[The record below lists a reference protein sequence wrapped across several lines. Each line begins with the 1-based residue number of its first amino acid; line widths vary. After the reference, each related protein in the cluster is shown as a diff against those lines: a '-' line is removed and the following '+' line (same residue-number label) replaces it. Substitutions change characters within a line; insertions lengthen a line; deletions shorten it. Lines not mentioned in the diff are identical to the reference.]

1 LRRPEANVPALDGM
15 RAIASIMLLA
25 FHAALLTG
33 LFSPASEDYEHTA
46 GVRALMGGC
55 WGGVDVYFVLSGF
68 LIGRILMSELRRD
81 GTIHLLA
88 FFVRR
93 TCRVF
98 PAYYLILIGS
108 LLLSRL
114 EVPALGLLY
123 GTLDADLLWRMSW
136 TNFLYVVNYVNPPP
150 DGASIMSWAWSLS
163 VEEHMYALLP
173 PLLLLVFRL
182 PSAGGRL
189 AGLVACTLLPLA
201 GRAAQYVSDPST
213 QLLDVYYASHTR
225 FDEILIGVLLGHLFV
240 ERHETLRRVALRLG
254 HGAWI
259 AGFALIAC
267 AWTFGGVHSDGM
279 FVVVWQ
285 FTVLATG
292 IALLLL
298 NGIFLDNWLTRFL
311 SGRYWYPLA
320 RVSYGNYLIHPFV
333 VIVVARL
340 FWPEAGAQALGAG
353 ALLALIVIVMAIT
366 TVLAAVMFLAVE
378 APILAWSASKRP
390 PRRPTTTRP
399 DGPASGSRRD

>member
-1 LRRPEANVPALDGM
+1 
-15 RAIASIMLLA
+15 
-25 FHAALLTG
+25 
-33 LFSPASEDYEHTA
+33 
-46 GVRALMGGC
+46 
-55 WGGVDVYFVLSGF
+55 VLSGF
-68 LIGRILMSELRRD
+68 LIGRILISDLRRD
-81 GTIHLLA
+81 GSVHGRT

-93 TCRVF
+93 VCRVF

-114 EVPALGLLY
+114 ELPAFGLLY
-123 GTLDADLLWRMSW
+123 GTLDSDLLWRMSW

-150 DGASIMSWAWSLS
+150 GGASIMSWAWSLS
-163 VEEHMYALLP
+163 VEEHMYVLLP
-173 PLLLLVFRL
+173 PLLLLVYRL

-189 AGLVACTLLPLA
+189 AGLVTCTLLPLV
-201 GRAAQYVSDPST
+201 GRAAQYASDPST
-213 QLLDVYYASHTR
+213 QLLDVYYASHNR

-240 ERHETLRRVALRLG
+240 ERHEALRRAVRGLG

-259 AGFALIAC
+259 AGFGLIAC

-298 NGIFLDNWLTRFL
+298 NGIFLDNWLTRLL

-353 ALLALIVIVMAIT
+353 ALLALIVLVMAVT

-390 PRRPTTTRP
+390 PGRPAATRP
-399 DGPASGSRRD
+399 AGPA